1 MLFSFGSPTGQ
12 KEKVE
17 YRTKVRR
24 VFMHREV
31 QGYTGCRVQPKGSS
45 LCRHGPRHYNFWS
58 IGIEGTN
65 VPQAGRVLQVVPVTE
80 LLSLSTYNF
89 EEPRG
94 LRRRRRVPEAN
105 SDHPEGWMPPIG
117 WSSTCFG
124 ASDIRKARALQAL
137 RGLWRVESKS
147 IPDSKE
153 LMEGLR
159 LEPAVLEEISEVSS
173 LRIPT
178 SCRESVGCRPLQ
190 R

>member
-1 MLFSFGSPTGQ
+1 
-12 KEKVE
+12 
-17 YRTKVRR
+17 
-24 VFMHREV
+24 
-31 QGYTGCRVQPKGSS
+31 
-45 LCRHGPRHYNFWS
+45 
-58 IGIEGTN
+58 
-65 VPQAGRVLQVVPVTE
+65 
-80 LLSLSTYNF
+80 
-89 EEPRG
+89 
-94 LRRRRRVPEAN
+94 
-105 SDHPEGWMPPIG
+105 MPPIG

-124 ASDIRKARALQAL
+124 ASDIRKARALHAL

-159 LEPAVLEEISEVSS
+159 LEPAVLEEISKVSS